1 MPIAILKHSSTLEYD
16 GERSGGAG
24 IIGQLILFTTLLFS
38 GDRILETLP
47 LVSILI
53 NNYNYGHFLADAID
67 SALNQTYPHIEVVVV
82 DDGSSDNSREIIAQY
97 TDRIKPILKSN
108 GGQASA
114 FNAGFKAS
122 QGDLI
127 FFLDS
132 DDIFLP
138 DKIEKIAYI
147 FNQYP
152 DIGWCFHPLKLFDN
166 ATESELQDPYF
177 PSQAQGKSGV
187 YDVRSTIQQGRL
199 TGFIPCLPA
208 TSGMCFRR
216 SLLAQILPMP
226 EAESVSISDSYIKY
240 IALALTPGFCLLEK
254 IGLQRIHQHNIHTL
268 SSHKANLSVKLQVMT
283 AYWMKTNFPI
293 ISKYTN
299 TMLAFGICLA
309 WRRKVKDEI
318 CNYYINAYFS
328 SISPWEIAKIYAR
341 AIYYFLKP

>member
-1 MPIAILKHSSTLEYD
+1 
-16 GERSGGAG
+16 
-24 IIGQLILFTTLLFS
+24 
-38 GDRILETLP
+38 LETLP

-97 TDRIKPILKSN
+97 TNRIKPILKSN

-114 FNAGFKAS
+114 FNTGFKAS

-127 FFLDS
+127 CFLDS

-138 DKIEKIAYI
+138 DKIEKIVDI
-147 FNQYP
+147 FTKYP
-152 DIGWCFHPLKLFDN
+152 NIDWCFHPLKLFDDD
-166 ATESELQDPYF
+166 TGSELQDLYF
-177 PSQAQGKSGV
+177 SSDTEGKSGV
-187 YDVRSTIQQGRL
+187 YDVRANIQQGRL
-199 TGFIPCLPA
+199 TGLLPCLPA
-208 TSGMCFRR
+208 TSGICFRR

-240 IALALTPGFCLLEK
+240 IALALSPGFCLLEK
-254 IGLQRIHQHNIHTL
+254 IGLQRIHQNNIHTL
-268 SSHKANLSVKLQVMT
+268 SSQKATLSVKLQVVT

-293 ISKYTN
+293 VSKYTN

-309 WRRKVKDEI
+309 WYAKVKDEI
-318 CNYYINAYFS
+318 CNYYIKAYFS
-328 SISPWEIAKIYAR
+328 SLSPWEIAQIYAR
-341 AIYYFLKP
+341 AIYYLIKL

>member
-1 MPIAILKHSSTLEYD
+1 M
-16 GERSGGAG
+16 
-24 IIGQLILFTTLLFS
+24 
-38 GDRILETLP
+38 ETLP

-82 DDGSSDNSREIIAQY
+82 DDGSSDNSREIIARY

-127 FFLDS
+127 CFLDS
-132 DDIFLP
+132 DDIFLL

-152 DIGWCFHPLKLFDN
+152 DIGWCFHLLKLFDN
-166 ATESELQDPYF
+166 ETGSELQDRYF
-177 PSQAQGKSGV
+177 PSEVQGKSDV
-187 YDVRSTIQQGRL
+187 YDVRSSIQQGRL
-199 TGFIPCLPA
+199 TGLIPCLPA
-208 TSGMCFRR
+208 TSGLCFRR

-240 IALALTPGFCLLEK
+240 IALALSPGFCLLEK
-254 IGLQRIHQHNIHTL
+254 LGLQRIHQNNIYTL
-268 SSHKANLSVKLQVMT
+268 SSHNSDLSVKLQVVT
-283 AYWMKTNFPI
+283 AYWMKTNFPMLH
-293 ISKYTN
+293 KYTN
-299 TMLAFGICLA
+299 TMLACGIYLA
-309 WRRKVKDEI
+309 WNEKVKDEI
-318 CNYYINAYFS
+318 CNYYINAYLS
-328 SISPWEIAKIYAR
+328 SISPWQIAKIYAR
-341 AIYYFLKP
+341 AIYYFLKQ